1 MSSSGSPHSLY
12 RMSMCRARLAC
23 HRSCSGLRIQF
34 VISSRLGLVGGWTAR
49 CSHRSRLSFE
59 TQRAPGH
66 YNEVPRTAE
75 SALARAVSNRA
86 DVAPDA
92 QAKALRGGD
101 GAGPSREDVVHRI
114 PRPTDDVSE
123 WCLPARDDR
132 SRRRA
137 RPPCAIVTAVRVAP
151 ATAGRRV
158 THWGTCAGNRL
169 GITVAGADAPY
180 STGAIE
186 RTRSRSSSGARFAA
200 RSSATGVAPRG
211 RAAGLVATAQ
221 VLEDSQDTTMVVLG
235 RQEAELRED
244 ARGVRLHGLRRD
256 EQSLRDGCVRS
267 ALGHQGEN
275 VSLPV

>member
-1 MSSSGSPHSLY
+1 MGRRRRQVRPRADVGVRFDRERTCSASRLRAGCYPAANRRRATSNGPRRTASERRRRRCGGETRSLHSRHRSRPGGSCRVDHGMASMSSSGSPHSLY

-101 GAGPSREDVVHRI
+101 GAGPSREDVVRRI

-123 WCLPARDDR
+123 WCLHARDDPL
-132 SRRRA
+132 
-137 RPPCAIVTAVRVAP
+137 PPPSPP
-151 ATAGRRV
+151 A
-158 THWGTCAGNRL
+158 
-169 GITVAGADAPY
+169 
-180 STGAIE
+180 
-186 RTRSRSSSGARFAA
+186 
-200 RSSATGVAPRG
+200 
-211 RAAGLVATAQ
+211 
-221 VLEDSQDTTMVVLG
+221 
-235 RQEAELRED
+235 LRD
-244 ARGVRLHGLRRD
+244 
-256 EQSLRDGCVRS
+256 RDGCENGPGDGRS
-267 ALGHQGEN
+267 ACHALGDVRGQQTGDHGRRGGCT
-275 VSLPV
+275 VLHWGHRTH